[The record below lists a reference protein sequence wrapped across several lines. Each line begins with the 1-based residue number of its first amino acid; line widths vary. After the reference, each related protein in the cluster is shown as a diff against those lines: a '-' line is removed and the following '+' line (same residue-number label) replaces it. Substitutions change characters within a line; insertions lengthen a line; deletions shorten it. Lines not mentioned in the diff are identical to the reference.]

1 MAKAI
6 KAAPV
11 VEQDQTVSEQ
21 TGITD
26 PIITADIPAQ
36 LPEETPMAQVVYP
49 LEQTE
54 SDEILFLRR
63 ILHIQHTGGFGRHLD
78 DIIYER
84 IKELKK

>member
-6 KAAPV
+6 KKESENITEQPGIETPV
-11 VEQDQTVSEQ
+11 ST
-21 TGITD
+21 
-26 PIITADIPAQ
+26 PDIPAQ
-36 LPEETPMAQVVYP
+36 MEEQLPIAQVVYP
-49 LEQTE
+49 IEEKE

>member
-6 KAAPV
+6 KKDPENITEQQGIETPV
-11 VEQDQTVSEQ
+11 ST
-21 TGITD
+21 
-26 PIITADIPAQ
+26 PDIPAQ
-36 LPEETPMAQVVYP
+36 MEEQLPIAQVVYAI
-49 LEQTE
+49 EEKE